1 MSAVTGNPVQAA
13 AGLVRP
19 RAGSARVRAAVRRRR
34 PGAAGA
40 RLRLARIAAALLAVF
55 VAAEG
60 GGALAWARSG
70 IPEIE
75 AGGRRAVSPAP
86 AEPVPSA
93 ASPALSATSPI
104 PSAASPGPFAASPG
118 PLAASPAPSAA
129 SPAPSAASPPA
140 GVRRPRIALALSGG
154 GARGAA
160 HVGVLKVLE
169 DLRVPVDCI
178 AGASMG
184 AIVGG
189 VYAAGMPIEGMERIV
204 TGIDWRSVF
213 DDSPPRAE
221 LSVRRKAED
230 YRGLADPE
238 FGVGRDGL
246 ALPKGL
252 VAGVT
257 LESLLRQLTQP
268 VLDVSDFSRL
278 PIPFRAVATDI
289 VNGESVVLERGNL
302 SRALRASMAIPGAV
316 APVEIDGRLLVDGGV
331 TNNLPIDLARA
342 TCDAEVIIAVN
353 IQTPLLRRQDI
364 TSAVGVLGQ
373 LVNLLGKGVVD
384 RQLAGL
390 TEADVLISPDLGDIS
405 AVSFERTPD
414 AIRAGEAAA
423 RALSASLSR
432 YSLPPQQYAQL
443 RAQQA
448 SAPVRLGTVDGI
460 RFEGQQRTNPEVL
473 RSMVQARPGA
483 LLTEPE
489 IATDLRRLYGRGDFE
504 HVDYR
509 IVPEGD
515 RRELVFGV
523 QEKATGPGFLR
534 FGLGFATDFRGGSQ
548 FNLRG
553 SYRRTWLNSLG
564 AELLLDAQVGRRNVL
579 LGELY
584 QPLAVDGRWFAAPYF
599 SFESTRREFFVGDR
613 SVAELRGNDSRA
625 GIDLGV
631 VFGTVG
637 EVRLGV
643 LGRRVRSRTMIGL
656 PLLPDDNE
664 SARGLR
670 ARLLV
675 DRLDRPYFSRDG
687 HLVSLDAYAWQRNDE
702 TGRGAYRRLEGR
714 FDYAVSVGRHTWNLS
729 LQGGSRLGTDL
740 PVFDAFSL
748 GGPLMLSGYPLGRFL
763 GEGMAFGRLQY
774 FQRTYTLPRTL
785 GTGVYAGVSLEAAKM
800 ARMLG
805 AVDDPGTLGS
815 AAMFV
820 GADTFLGPIY
830 LVAGFG
836 KDGNRAFHLL
846 IGLR

>member
-1 MSAVTGNPVQAA
+1 MTGIAGPRPMSGIAVPRPASALAEPRSKTRGRRPVASRRSWAVVLAALLLAGPGGAGWASPTVAAAPAGTAPAAEAAPLPGAGPATEARPPAA
-13 AGLVRP
+13 AG
-19 RAGSARVRAAVRRRR
+19 
-34 PGAAGA
+34 
-40 RLRLARIAAALLAVF
+40 
-55 VAAEG
+55 
-60 GGALAWARSG
+60 
-70 IPEIE
+70 
-75 AGGRRAVSPAP
+75 
-86 AEPVPSA
+86 
-93 ASPALSATSPI
+93 
-104 PSAASPGPFAASPG
+104 
-118 PLAASPAPSAA
+118 
-129 SPAPSAASPPA
+129 PA
-140 GVRRPRIALALSGG
+140 GRPRIALALSGG
-154 GARGAA
+154 GARGVA

-189 VYAAGMPIEGMERIV
+189 VYAAGMPIAAMERIV
-204 TGIDWRSVF
+204 TGIDWRTVF

-238 FGVGRDGL
+238 FGVGRAGL
-246 ALPKGL
+246 ELPKGL

-268 VLDVSDFSRL
+268 VLDVSDFSHL

-289 VNGESVVLERGNL
+289 VKGEPVVLERGHL

-316 APVEIDGRLLVDGGV
+316 APVVIDDRLLVDGGV
-331 TNNLPIDLARA
+331 TDNLPIDLARA

-364 TSAVGVLGQ
+364 TSAVGILGQ
-373 LVNLLGKGVVD
+373 LVNLLGKAAAD

-405 AVSFERTPD
+405 AVSFERAAD
-414 AIRAGEAAA
+414 AIRIGEDAA
-423 RALSASLSR
+423 RALSDALRR
-432 YSLPPQQYAQL
+432 YSLPPARYAEL
-443 RAQQA
+443 RASQSA
-448 SAPVRLGTVDGI
+448 SPVRLGTVDAI
-460 RFEGQQRTNPEVL
+460 RFEGQQRSNPAVL
-473 RSMVQARPGA
+473 RSIVDAEPGEP
-483 LLTEPE
+483 LTEPE

-509 IVPEGD
+509 IVPEDG
-515 RRELVFGV
+515 RRTLVFGV

-534 FGLGFATDFRGGSQ
+534 FGLGFSTDFRGGSQ
-548 FNLRG
+548 FNLRA

-584 QPLAVDGRWFAAPYF
+584 QPLAADGRWFLAPYF
-599 SFESTRREFFVGDR
+599 SFESTRREFFVADR
-613 SVAELRGNDSRA
+613 SLAELRGNDSRA
-625 GIDLGV
+625 GVDLGV

-637 EVRLGV
+637 ELRLGV

-664 SARGLR
+664 SARGVR

-687 HLVSLDAYAWQRNDE
+687 YAATLDAYAWQRNDE

-714 FDYAVSVGRHTWNLS
+714 VDYAASVGRHTWNLS
-729 LQGGSRLGTDL
+729 LQGGSRLGSEL
-740 PVFDAFSL
+740 PVFDAFAL
-748 GGPLMLSGYPLGRFL
+748 GGPLMLSGYPTGRFL

-774 FQRTYTLPRTL
+774 FQRIQTMPRAL
-785 GTGVYAGVSLEAAKM
+785 GTGVYAGVSLEAARM

-805 AVDDPGTLGS
+805 ALEDPGTLGS
-815 AAMFV
+815 VAAFI
-820 GADTFLGPIY
+820 GADTFLGPVY

-836 KDGNRAFHLL
+836 ADGNSAFHLL